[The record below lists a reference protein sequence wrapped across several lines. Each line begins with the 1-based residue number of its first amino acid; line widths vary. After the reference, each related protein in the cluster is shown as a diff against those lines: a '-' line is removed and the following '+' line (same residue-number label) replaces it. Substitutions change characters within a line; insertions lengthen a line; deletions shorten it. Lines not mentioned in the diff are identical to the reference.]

1 MAMFAGKILLPA
13 PAWTTYNPQVT
24 QYDKVPI
31 LIHNLT
37 IQAKLAGHT
46 AIPILTSENNKWKLT
61 SEDLEAAVDDRKG
74 PWLLVLTNP
83 GNPSGCVYTR
93 LELESLA
100 QVCRKYEIIVL
111 RKV

>member
-24 QYDKVPI
+24 KYNKIVPV
-31 LIHNLT
+31 HNLT

-46 AIPILTSENNKWKLT
+46 AIPIQTSENNKWKLT
-61 SEDLEAAVDDRKG
+61 AEDVEAAVNDGKG

-93 LELESLA
+93 VELESLA

-111 RKV
+111 RQV